1 VVADPLN
8 ISTTAVE
15 THSGHIVQG
24 FGLHIVSSFAAPSSS
39 VRNNALLGEVGSRG
53 HEVGFDTEL
62 VYGCAVSVVCLDRLS
77 ALRNAVDHFQARS
90 SSI

>member
-8 ISTTAVE
+8 ITTTAVE

-24 FGLHIVSSFAAPSSS
+24 FGLHNVSSFAAPSSS

-53 HEVGFDTEL
+53 HEVGFCDSPRIAWGKIFYRQL
-62 VYGCAVSVVCLDRLS
+62 G
-77 ALRNAVDHFQARS
+77 
-90 SSI
+90 